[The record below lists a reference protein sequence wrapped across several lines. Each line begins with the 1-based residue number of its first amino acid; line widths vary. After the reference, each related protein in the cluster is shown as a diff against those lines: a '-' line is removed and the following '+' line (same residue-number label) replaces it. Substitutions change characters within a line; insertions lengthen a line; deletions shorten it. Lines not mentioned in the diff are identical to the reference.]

1 LPGDSPE
8 FDIYGNREACPVVV
22 PLSNWGKALIGVVS
36 NIPNNPDPKVN
47 ATLKLPCTLPIEGT
61 LRGKGCRAK
70 LLHWS
75 RDEKK
80 ILGDVNG

>member
-1 LPGDSPE
+1 MNL
-8 FDIYGNREACPVVV
+8 
-22 PLSNWGKALIGVVS
+22 LNWEKALIVDIS

-47 ATLKLPCTLPIEGT
+47 AALKLPSTLPIEET

-80 ILGDVNG
+80 IRGDVNG